1 MTDSNDR
8 KFEATTTCCR
18 NAETKSRW
26 QVEQFI
32 FIHIKK
38 DTAMPERSS
47 IEVVHLHALS
57 QFTSHQQHDH
67 NRNHNSASPFPF
79 ICKKIVARSECLIL
93 QQVQCN
99 QIQRGSSSSLSS
111 WSTADTSGME
121 SGRQKR
127 MRAGRKGR
135 DSGAGA

>member
-8 KFEATTTCCR
+8 KFQATTPCCR
-18 NAETKSRW
+18 NAETKSRCASST
-26 QVEQFI
+26 
-32 FIHIKK
+32 IHLH
-38 DTAMPERSS
+38 PPPS
-47 IEVVHLHALS
+47 IEVIHLHALS

-99 QIQRGSSSSLSS
+99 QIQRGSSGSLSS
-111 WSTADTSGME
+111 WSTTDTSGME
-121 SGRQKR
+121 LGRRKR
-127 MRAGRKGR
+127 MWAGRKGR